1 MFKRGKI
8 GIRLGLGFSF
18 VLLSSSAWSF
28 QPLITDDTGTQGAG
42 ASQVEVSYGH
52 QRDTVEGVSGETTT
66 RSVPFVFTRGVT
78 DTLDFYIG
86 TTGQRIH
93 TNDGAGTT
101 GTQTGWGNVAV
112 GAKWRFHENDATGF
126 YLALK
131 PEVSFAVSEDEEARG
146 LGAGRTSYGLLLI
159 ATQETGFG
167 AVHFN
172 IAANRLNYSL
182 QANQAAIR
190 ADQYRVSIA
199 PVWQA
204 TKKLKLAVDVGVRT
218 NPDRLRD
225 PWMGYVEVGLVYSP
239 GDDLDLALGV
249 VHSTNDGNAH
259 TTQVLWGL
267 TWRFK

>member
-1 MFKRGKI
+1 MDKHHCIHSCG
-8 GIRLGLGFSF
+8 LVGLGI
-18 VLLSSSAWSF
+18 LLSCSAWSA
-28 QPLITDDTGTQGAG
+28 QPLITDDTGTVGAG
-42 ASQVEVSYGH
+42 GNQIEVSYGH
-52 QRDTVEGVSGETTT
+52 QLDTVDGVSGETITGT
-66 RSVPFVFTRGVT
+66 VPLVFTRGVT
-78 DTLDFYIG
+78 DTLDLYVS

-93 TNDGAGTT
+93 ADDGVGTT
-101 GTQTGWGNVAV
+101 GTQTGWGNVAI
-112 GAKWRFHENDATGF
+112 GAKWRFYENHAAKF
-126 YLALK
+126 SLALK
-131 PEVSFAVSEDEEARG
+131 PEVQFAVSDGEEARG

-159 ATQETGFG
+159 ASQETAFG

-204 TKKLKLAVDVGVRT
+204 TEKLKLAVDLGART
-218 NPDRLRD
+218 RPDVMQD

-249 VHSTNDGNAH
+249 VHNTNDGNAH